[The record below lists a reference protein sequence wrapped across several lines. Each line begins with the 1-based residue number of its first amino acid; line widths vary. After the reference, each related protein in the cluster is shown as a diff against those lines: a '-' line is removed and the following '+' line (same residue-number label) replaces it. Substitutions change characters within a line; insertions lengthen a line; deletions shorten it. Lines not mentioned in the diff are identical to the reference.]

1 MEFKF
6 NIDEE
11 VKVIATG
18 KKGIVKSRKFE
29 ELKNINKEVITKITY
44 EVLVEPMTYT
54 ATFME
59 DKLQRPFEF
68 TKEFEHGLLG
78 LMVDVN
84 LKEGKVDMA
93 RYYHNKKFEV

>member
-1 MEFKF
+1 MKTMEFKF

-29 ELKNINKEVITKITY
+29 ETKNGAKITY
-44 EVLVEPMTYT
+44 EVLVDPSTYA

-59 DKLQRPFEF
+59 DKLERPFEF
-68 TKEFEHGLLG
+68 TKEFEHGLLD
-78 LMVDVN
+78 LMVNVN
-84 LKEGKVDMA
+84 LAEGKVDMA
-93 RYYHNKKFEV
+93 KYYHNKKFEV

>member
-29 ELKNINKEVITKITY
+29 EVNSGAKITY
-44 EVLVEPMTYT
+44 EVIVEPSTYA

-59 DKLQRPFEF
+59 NKLERPFEF
-68 TKEFEHGLLG
+68 SNEFEHGLLD
-78 LMVDVN
+78 LMVDIN
-84 LKEGKVDMA
+84 LSEGKIDMA
-93 RYYHNKKFEV
+93 KYYHNKKFEV